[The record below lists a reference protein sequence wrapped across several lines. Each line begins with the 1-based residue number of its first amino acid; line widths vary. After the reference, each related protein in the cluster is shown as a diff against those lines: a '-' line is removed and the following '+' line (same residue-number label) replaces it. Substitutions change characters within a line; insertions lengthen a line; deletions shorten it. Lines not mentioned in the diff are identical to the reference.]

1 MVRLGFII
9 GFIATIGVLLS
20 GLAAYRVHEQELTVN
35 GIAIARAID
44 VHASLVQDRLTE
56 RELLARVASGLF
68 RTPSVVKANMLQP
81 LRSSIYAFKTDFVVA
96 GWIARLKPA
105 ELDAARAQLASA
117 GFPNPAIRSDDDK
130 PLGTGAPDQ
139 PIDVLMDVEP
149 RNKETAGL
157 AGRSYDQHP
166 ILGPMLAQA
175 MDSGKPVAS
184 DPLPLLR
191 SDGPIGLVLAA
202 PVLQE
207 GEAQPAGFVTFS
219 YELAP
224 LMLANDDLSLF
235 SVVLRDP
242 RNPEVELIANHQGSV
257 SSRLTA
263 ADGPPPSMVRTV
275 TFGGRDWSLGYYAKT
290 NAVKRAEET
299 AVVVAAIG
307 LALTAIICGL
317 FGYVAYNNLRLSR
330 EIQVRIG
337 FERRLTA
344 VIDELNHRV
353 KNILAVIQSIV
364 TRTLRHGSDID
375 VARELLIGRI
385 HAMSNVVSLLS
396 ESQWQ
401 GVKLKGLF
409 EARAIPHAERIAVSG
424 PDIAVSARAAQSL
437 SLLFFELASHSD
449 EGLSLVGK
457 HPHIVAHWDVTGEEP
472 DTIFHFRWEEFNTS
486 EATRRADSDFGLI
499 LLDRVA
505 PEALGGVSKRYFT
518 DVSYVYEL
526 TAPMETVVDMTER
539 DRTEQFAIAPRRAAM
554 TGQPSSLRKQ
564 ALPYHAMSEVGK
576 GWSDADY
583 HNDWGYGP
591 ACAGTT
597 NINRSSASAATQSTP
612 QSKLEVLRRLRSS
625 Q

>member
-1 MVRLGFII
+1 VVRLGFII
-9 GFIATIGVLLS
+9 GFIALIGVLFS
-20 GLAAYRVHEQELTVN
+20 GLAAYRVHDQELTVDQ
-35 GIAIARAID
+35 IAMARAID

-68 RTPSVVKANMLQP
+68 RAPAVVKANMLQP
-81 LRSSIYAFKTDFVVA
+81 LRSSIYAFKTDFVIA
-96 GWIARLKPA
+96 SWIARLNSN
-105 ELDAARAQLASA
+105 ELDAARAELKSA
-117 GFPNPAIRSDDDK
+117 GFSNPTIRNYDDK
-130 PLGTGAPDQ
+130 PLDTRLLDK

-149 RNKETAGL
+149 RTA
-157 AGRSYDQHP
+157 ATMAFPGRSLDQQP
-166 ILGPMLAQA
+166 ILGVMLARA
-175 MDSGKPVAS
+175 MADGKPVAS
-184 DPLPLLR
+184 DPIRLLGP
-191 SDGPIGLVLAA
+191 DGPIGLVLAA

-207 GEAQPAGFVTFS
+207 GEARPAGFVTFS
-219 YELAP
+219 YELAS
-224 LMLANDDLSLF
+224 LMLANDDLALF
-235 SVVLRDP
+235 SVVLKDP
-242 RNPEVELIANHQGSV
+242 RSADGELIADHQGV
-257 SSRLTA
+257 VTSRTA
-263 ADGPPPSMVRTV
+263 SPDGPAPSMVRKV
-275 TFGGRDWSLGYYAKT
+275 TFGDRDWTLGYYAKT
-290 NAVKRAEET
+290 NGEVRAQQT
-299 AVVVAAIG
+299 AGIVAAIG
-307 LALTAIICGL
+307 AALTSIVCGL

-457 HPHIVAHWDVTGEEP
+457 HPHIVAHWEVTGEEP
-472 DTIFHFRWEEFNTS
+472 DTTFRFRWEEFNTS
-486 EATRRADSDFGLI
+486 AATRREDSDFGVI

-518 DVSYVYEL
+518 DASYVYEL
-526 TAPMETVVDMTER
+526 TAPMDTVVDMTER
-539 DRTEQFAIAPRRAAM
+539 DRTEQLSAPPK
-554 TGQPSSLRKQ
+554 QLR
-564 ALPYHAMSEVGK
+564 
-576 GWSDADY
+576 
-583 HNDWGYGP
+583 
-591 ACAGTT
+591 
-597 NINRSSASAATQSTP
+597 
-612 QSKLEVLRRLRSS
+612 
-625 Q
+625 

>member
-9 GFIATIGVLLS
+9 GFIVLVGALLS
-20 GLAAYRVHEQELTVN
+20 GIAGYRVYQQEMIVD
-35 GIAIARAID
+35 GIALARAID
-44 VHASLVQDRLTE
+44 VHASLVQDRLTD

-68 RTPSVVKANMLQP
+68 HAPSVTKANVLQP
-81 LRSSIYAFKTDFVVA
+81 LRASIYAFKTDFVVA
-96 GWIARLKPA
+96 GWIARLKPD
-105 ELDAARAQLASA
+105 ELEAASRELASE
-117 GFPNPAIRSDDDK
+117 GFSDPTIRNFDNK
-130 PLGTGAPDQ
+130 PLDTRSLDR

-149 RNKETAGL
+149 RNAETKAFP
-157 AGRSYDQHP
+157 GRSLDQHP
-166 ILGPMLAQA
+166 ILGVMLARA
-175 MDSGKPVAS
+175 AADGKPVAS

-191 SDGPIGLVLAA
+191 PDGPIGLVLAA

-207 GEAQPAGFVTFS
+207 GQASPVGFVTFS

-235 SVVLRDP
+235 SVVLRDSRHP
-242 RNPEVELIANHQGSV
+242 DEEWIADHQGVVATRMV
-257 SSRLTA
+257 SSHGTA
-263 ADGPPPSMVRTV
+263 PWMTRTV
-275 TFGGRDWSLGYYAKT
+275 SFGGRDWSLIYYPKIDT
-290 NAVKRAEET
+290 GTRAQQT
-299 AVVVAAIG
+299 AAMVAAIG
-307 LALTAIICGL
+307 FALTAIVCAL

-401 GVKLKGLF
+401 GVKLRGLF

-424 PDIAVSARAAQSL
+424 PDITVSARAAQSL

-457 HPHIVAHWDVTGEEP
+457 HPNIVAQWQVIGE
-472 DTIFHFRWEEFNTS
+472 DRDLTFHFRWEEFNTS
-486 EATRRADSDFGLI
+486 EATRRPDSDFGLI

-526 TAPMETVVDMTER
+526 TAPMDTVVDMTER
-539 DRTEQFAIAPRRAAM
+539 DRTEQLSAPPRPPR
-554 TGQPSSLRKQ
+554 
-564 ALPYHAMSEVGK
+564 
-576 GWSDADY
+576 
-583 HNDWGYGP
+583 
-591 ACAGTT
+591 
-597 NINRSSASAATQSTP
+597 
-612 QSKLEVLRRLRSS
+612 
-625 Q
+625 

>member
-9 GFIATIGVLLS
+9 GFIALIGVLFS
-20 GLAAYRVHEQELTVN
+20 GLAAYRVHDQELTVN
-35 GIAIARAID
+35 RIALARAID
-44 VHASLVQDRLTE
+44 VHASLVQERLTD

-68 RTPSVVKANMLQP
+68 RSPSVLKANMLEP

-96 GWIARLKPA
+96 SWIARVKSD
-105 ELDAARAQLASA
+105 ELEVAQSVLASA
-117 GFPNPAIRSDDDK
+117 GFPNPTIRKFDDS
-130 PLGTGAPDQ
+130 PLDTRSVDTSV
-139 PIDVLMDVEP
+139 DVLMDLEP
-149 RNKETAGL
+149 RNAETMAFV
-157 AGRSYDQHP
+157 GRSFNQHP
-166 ILGPMLAQA
+166 ILGPMFAQA
-175 MDSGKPVAS
+175 MADGKPVAS

-191 SDGPIGLVLAA
+191 PDGPIGLVLAA
-202 PVLQE
+202 PVMQE
-207 GEAQPAGFVTFS
+207 GDASPAGFVTFS

-224 LMLANDDLSLF
+224 LMLTNDDLSLF
-235 SVVLRDP
+235 SVVLKDP
-242 RNPEVELIANHQGSV
+242 RSDNGELIANDQGV
-257 SSRLTA
+257 VTARTA
-263 ADGPPPSMVRTV
+263 ARGGPAPSMIRTV
-275 TFGGRDWSLGYYAKT
+275 MFGGRDWSLGYYAKT
-290 NAVKRAEET
+290 NAVVRAQQT
-299 AVVVAAIG
+299 AAIVAGIG
-307 LALTAIICGL
+307 LALTSIICGL

-375 VARELLIGRI
+375 IARELLIGRI

-457 HPHIVAHWDVTGEEP
+457 HPHIVAHWEVSGEAP
-472 DTIFHFRWEEFNTS
+472 DEMFHFRWEEFNTS
-486 EATRRADSDFGLI
+486 AATRREDSDFGVI

-539 DRTEQFAIAPRRAAM
+539 DRTEQLSAPLKRA
-554 TGQPSSLRKQ
+554 GR
-564 ALPYHAMSEVGK
+564 
-576 GWSDADY
+576 
-583 HNDWGYGP
+583 
-591 ACAGTT
+591 
-597 NINRSSASAATQSTP
+597 
-612 QSKLEVLRRLRSS
+612 
-625 Q
+625 

>member
-1 MVRLGFII
+1 VVRLGFII
-9 GFIATIGVLLS
+9 GFIALVGVLLS
-20 GLAAYRVHEQELTVN
+20 GLAAYRVHDQELTLD
-35 GIAIARAID
+35 GIAMARAID

-68 RTPSVVKANMLQP
+68 RAPSVIKANMLQP

-96 GWIARLKPA
+96 GWVARLKPDELQAAQA
-105 ELDAARAQLASA
+105 ELASA
-117 GFPNPAIRSDDDK
+117 GFSNPKIRTADDK
-130 PLGTGAPDQ
+130 PLDPRAVDR

-149 RNKETAGL
+149 RNAETMGFP
-157 AGRSYDQHP
+157 GRSLDQDP
-166 ILGPMLAQA
+166 TLGPMLARA
-175 MDSGKPVAS
+175 MIDGKPVAS
-184 DPLPLLR
+184 DPIPLLR
-191 SDGPIGLVLAA
+191 PNGPIGLVLAA

-207 GEAQPAGFVTFS
+207 GTTQPAGFVTFS
-219 YELAP
+219 YEMAP
-224 LMLANDDLSLF
+224 LLLANDDLSLF
-235 SVVLRDP
+235 SVVLKDPRDP
-242 RNPEVELIANHQGSV
+242 NGELIANDQGIV
-257 SSRLTA
+257 TSRSA
-263 ADGPPPSMVRTV
+263 SPEGPAPSMTRTV

-290 NAVKRAEET
+290 NALKRAQQT
-299 AVVVAAIG
+299 AAVVAAIG
-307 LALTAIICGL
+307 LALTGIICGL

-457 HPHIVAHWDVTGEEP
+457 HPHIVAHWDVTGE
-472 DTIFHFRWEEFNTS
+472 DANITFRFRWEEFNTS
-486 EATRRADSDFGLI
+486 AATRREDSDFGVI

-539 DRTEQFAIAPRRAAM
+539 DRTEQFSAPAKSGR
-554 TGQPSSLRKQ
+554 
-564 ALPYHAMSEVGK
+564 
-576 GWSDADY
+576 
-583 HNDWGYGP
+583 
-591 ACAGTT
+591 
-597 NINRSSASAATQSTP
+597 
-612 QSKLEVLRRLRSS
+612 
-625 Q
+625 

>member
-1 MVRLGFII
+1 VVRLSFII
-9 GFIATIGVLLS
+9 GLVALIGVLLS
-20 GLAAYRVHEQELTVN
+20 GLAAYRVHDQELTLD
-35 GIAIARAID
+35 GIAMARAID
-44 VHASLVQDRLTE
+44 IHASLVQDRLTE

-68 RTPSVVKANMLQP
+68 HTPSVIKADMLQP
-81 LRSSIYAFKTDFVVA
+81 LRASIYAFKTDFVVA
-96 GWIARLKPA
+96 GWIARLQPD
-105 ELDAARAQLASA
+105 ELDAARAELAKA
-117 GFPNPAIRSDDDK
+117 GFPNPTIRGYDDSPRDTRALTK
-130 PLGTGAPDQ
+130 

-149 RNKETAGL
+149 RNAQTMVL
-157 AGRSYDQHP
+157 AGRSLDQGP
-166 ILGPMLAQA
+166 VLGPMFAQA
-175 MDSGKPVAS
+175 MADQKPVAS
-184 DPLPLLR
+184 DPMTLLR
-191 SDGPIGLVLAA
+191 PDGPIGLVLAA
-202 PVLQE
+202 PVMQD
-207 GEAQPAGFVTFS
+207 GSNAPVGFVTFS

-224 LMLANDDLSLF
+224 LMLTNDDLSLF
-235 SVVLRDP
+235 SVVLKDP
-242 RNPEVELIANHQGSV
+242 RGADRELIANDQGVVSTRSV
-257 SSRLTA
+257 DPS
-263 ADGPPPSMVRTV
+263 GPPPSATRTV
-275 TFGGRDWSLGYYAKT
+275 MFGNRDWTLGYYAKT
-290 NAVKRAEET
+290 NAVKRATQT
-299 AVVVAAIG
+299 ATIVAAIG
-307 LALTAIICGL
+307 LALTGIVCGL

-375 VARELLIGRI
+375 VARDLLIGRI

-457 HPHIVAHWDVTGEEP
+457 HPHIVVHWEVTGEEP

-486 EATRRADSDFGLI
+486 AATRREDSDFGVI

-505 PEALGGVSKRYFT
+505 PEALGGTSQRYFT

-526 TAPMETVVDMTER
+526 TAPMLTVVDMTER
-539 DRTEQFAIAPRRAAM
+539 DRTEQLSRR
-554 TGQPSSLRKQ
+554 
-564 ALPYHAMSEVGK
+564 
-576 GWSDADY
+576 
-583 HNDWGYGP
+583 
-591 ACAGTT
+591 
-597 NINRSSASAATQSTP
+597 
-612 QSKLEVLRRLRSS
+612 
-625 Q
+625 

>member
-1 MVRLGFII
+1 VVRLGFII
-9 GFIATIGVLLS
+9 GFIALVGVLLS
-20 GLAAYRVHEQELTVN
+20 GLAAYRVHDQELTLD
-35 GIAIARAID
+35 GIAMARAID

-68 RTPSVVKANMLQP
+68 RAPSVIKANMLQP

-96 GWIARLKPA
+96 GWVARLKPDELNAAQA
-105 ELDAARAQLASA
+105 ELAST
-117 GFPNPAIRSDDDK
+117 GFSNPKIRNFDDK
-130 PLGTGAPDQ
+130 PLDTRALDA

-149 RNKETAGL
+149 RNAETMGFP
-157 AGRSYDQHP
+157 GRALDQEP
-166 ILGPMLAQA
+166 TMGPMLARA
-175 MDSGKPVAS
+175 LIDGKPVAS
-184 DPLPLLR
+184 DPIRLLR
-191 SDGPIGLVLAA
+191 PNGPVGLVLAA

-207 GEAQPAGFVTFS
+207 GSAQPAGFVTFS

-224 LMLANDDLSLF
+224 LLLANDDLSLF
-235 SVVLRDP
+235 SVVLKDPRDP
-242 RNPEVELIANHQGSV
+242 NGELIANDQGIV
-257 SSRLTA
+257 TSRTA
-263 ADGPPPSMVRTV
+263 SPDGPAPSMTRTV

-290 NAVKRAEET
+290 NALKRAQQT
-299 AVVVAAIG
+299 ATVVAAIG
-307 LALTAIICGL
+307 LALTGIICGL

-457 HPHIVAHWDVTGEEP
+457 HPHIVAHWDVIGEGA
-472 DTIFHFRWEEFNTS
+472 DITFRFRWEEFNTS
-486 EATRRADSDFGLI
+486 AATRREDSDFGVI

-539 DRTEQFAIAPRRAAM
+539 DRTEQFSAPAKSGR
-554 TGQPSSLRKQ
+554 
-564 ALPYHAMSEVGK
+564 
-576 GWSDADY
+576 
-583 HNDWGYGP
+583 
-591 ACAGTT
+591 
-597 NINRSSASAATQSTP
+597 
-612 QSKLEVLRRLRSS
+612 
-625 Q
+625 